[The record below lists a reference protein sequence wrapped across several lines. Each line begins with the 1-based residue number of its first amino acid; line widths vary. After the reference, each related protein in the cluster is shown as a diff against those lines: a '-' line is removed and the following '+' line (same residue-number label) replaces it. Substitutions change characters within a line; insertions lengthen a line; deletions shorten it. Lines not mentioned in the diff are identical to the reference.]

1 MSTSS
6 MLEVSET
13 VLVAHSKQGNNDA
26 IAELF
31 RRHYSRSLQIASGIL
46 RHQDDAQD
54 AVQAA
59 FFQAFRRIESFRGE
73 ASFKTWITRIV
84 VNCCLLQL
92 RETRNRV
99 NWVQLADR
107 HGAQGPDILPSRAPT
122 PENSAWC
129 GEIASA
135 FSSAVSRL
143 PEHLHEAYTLLTSS
157 ELSLQEAASSLGLTV
172 AATKTRLFRARAAIR
187 TSLQPFRSAGHQV

>member
-1 MSTSS
+1 MNTP
-6 MLEVSET
+6 MQDISEAA
-13 VLVAHSKQGNNDA
+13 LVAGSKQGEHDA

-31 RRHYSRSLQIASGIL
+31 RRHYSRSLQIANGIL

-99 NWVQLADR
+99 TWVQLEDR
-107 HGAQGPDILPSRAPT
+107 HGVQGPDMLPSQAPT

-135 FSSAVSRL
+135 LSSAVSRL
-143 PEHLHEAYTLLTSS
+143 PEHLHAAYTLLTNS

-187 TSLQPFRSAGHQV
+187 TSLQAFWSPGHQV